1 MLNFHFVIMKKK
13 TKIEIST
20 DLKNYLDWCDV
31 NKRLSYDRLI
41 WTWSDLVSG
50 YFDWSEK
57 HPKFTEEIRKL
68 SLKKREKRL
77 AFLKRKSKG
86 KKNWSNLY

>member
-1 MLNFHFVIMKKK
+1 MKKK
-13 TKIEIST
+13 TKIEISI

-41 WTWSDLVSG
+41 WMHSDLVSG
-50 YFDWSEK
+50 YSEWFEK
-57 HPKFTEEIRKL
+57 HPKFEEEARKL

-77 AFLKRKSKG
+77 AFLKRKSKS
-86 KKNWSNLY
+86 KKNLSNLY